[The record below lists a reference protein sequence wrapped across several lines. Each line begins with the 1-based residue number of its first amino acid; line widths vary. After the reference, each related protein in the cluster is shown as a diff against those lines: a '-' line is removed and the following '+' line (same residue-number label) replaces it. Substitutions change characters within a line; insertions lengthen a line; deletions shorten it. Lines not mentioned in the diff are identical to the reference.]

1 MASKA
6 KIEELKK
13 ISRDRYEEDGGTT
26 YECCSD
32 EDLARM
38 IDDAGG
44 SVKRAWKQAVMIYNI
59 GRENAAC
66 YDVY

>member
-1 MASKA
+1 
-6 KIEELKK
+6 
-13 ISRDRYEEDGGTT
+13 
-26 YECCSD
+26 
-32 EDLARM
+32 M